1 MTQELIVT
9 HLQMCKMHFSIKT
22 GRVHFDDISR
32 IISLEEAVVVST
44 DKAAEVSFLKATAP
58 SNTRQPG
65 WSVVINVSRSPSD
78 TMTGYLTQ
86 TTEVKPSFW
95 LTVSKASTQGQLG
108 LLFRVSG
115 KQNITVVGAGG
126 RGCSPVADISQR
138 E

>member
-1 MTQELIVT
+1 M
-9 HLQMCKMHFSIKT
+9 
-22 GRVHFDDISR
+22 
-32 IISLEEAVVVST
+32 VST
-44 DKAAEVSFLKATAP
+44 DKAEVSFLKATAP

-65 WSVVINVSRSPSD
+65 WSVVINVSHFPS
-78 TMTGYLTQ
+78 GYLIQ

-108 LLFRVSG
+108 LVFRVSG